1 MVIDQIMTHEEI
13 LILNRTH
20 VMTQH
25 LDQGAILWVI
35 EVSEAKKQLQQGTV
49 LFPPSF
55 ILTFFDLFD
64 VDQLGNP

>member
-1 MVIDQIMTHEEI
+1 MTREEI
-13 LILNRTH
+13 IILNQIH

-55 ILTFFDLFD
+55 ILTFFDLLD